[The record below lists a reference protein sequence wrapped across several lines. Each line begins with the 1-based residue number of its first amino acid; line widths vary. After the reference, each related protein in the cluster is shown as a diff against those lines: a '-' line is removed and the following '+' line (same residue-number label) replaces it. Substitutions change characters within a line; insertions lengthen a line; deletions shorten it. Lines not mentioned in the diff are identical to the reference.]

1 MSKRT
6 CLASPRRT
14 YRVTA
19 ISEVRFRPYSKKT
32 LFGSKKFSFVANKK
46 LIKKNC

>member
-1 MSKRT
+1 
-6 CLASPRRT
+6 
-14 YRVTA
+14 VTA

-46 LIKKNC
+46 LIKKIVNSEIICI